1 MKLVP
6 LFDKI
11 VIKHVESAETT
22 SSGIFLPTSAQEK
35 PQMAKVIAVGE
46 GGIIDGK
53 EIKMVVNV
61 GDVILYSKYAG
72 SEFKIEGETLVII
85 RQSDVLAKVQ

>member
-11 VIKHVESAETT
+11 VVQPVESEETT
-22 SSGIFLPTSAQEK
+22 ASGLYLPTSAQEK
-35 PQMAKVIAVGE
+35 PQTAKVIAVGE

-53 EIKMVVNV
+53 EIKMVVSV

-72 SEFKIEGETLVII
+72 NEYKIDGQTYVII
-85 RQSDVLAKVQ
+85 RQSDVLAKVL

>member
-11 VIKHVESAETT
+11 VVQPVESEETT
-22 SSGIFLPTSAQEK
+22 ASGLYLPTSAQEK
-35 PQMAKVIAVGE
+35 PQTAKVIAVGE

-53 EIKMVVNV
+53 EIKMVVSV
-61 GDVILYSKYAG
+61 DDVILYSKYAG
-72 SEFKIEGETLVII
+72 NEYKIDG
-85 RQSDVLAKVQ
+85 

>member
-11 VIKHVESAETT
+11 VVQPVESEETT
-22 SSGIFLPTSAQEK
+22 ASGLYLPTSAQEK
-35 PQMAKVIAVGE
+35 PQTAKVIAVGE

-53 EIKMVVNV
+53 EIKMVVSV
-61 GDVILYSKYAG
+61 DDVILYSKYAG
-72 SEFKIEGETLVII
+72 NEYKIDGQTYVII
-85 RQSDVLAKVQ
+85 RQSDVLAKVL

>member
-6 LFDKI
+6 LFDKV
-11 VIKHVESAETT
+11 VIKHVEQEATT
-22 SSGIFLPTSAQEK
+22 SSGIFLPTSQQEK

-53 EIKMVVNV
+53 EIKMIVEV
-61 GDVILYSKYAG
+61 GDTILYSKYAG
-72 SEFKIEGETLVII
+72 SEFKIEGENYVII
-85 RQSDVLAKVQ
+85 RQSDILAKVI

>member
-11 VIKHVESAETT
+11 VIKHVESEETT
-22 SSGIFLPTSAQEK
+22 ASGIFLPTSAQEK
-35 PQMAKVIAVGE
+35 PQMAKVVAVGE

-53 EIKMVVNV
+53 EIKMVVSV
-61 GDVILYSKYAG
+61 GDTILYSKYAG
-72 SEFKIEGETLVII
+72 SEYKIDGENYVII
-85 RQSDVLAKVQ
+85 RQSDVLAKVL